1 MRPLTAPTR
10 PMRIGE
16 VARACGLT
24 RRAIRFYEARGLITQ
39 IERDDQDGRLYS
51 AEVVDELEDIALARR
66 ADLSLKDVAEMCR
79 VGQEGGKAA
88 RRARLAELCRARAAS
103 LVEEQRRLAEIIEE
117 VAGGRAL
124 RAVAG
129 TR

>member
-1 MRPLTAPTR
+1 MRPLNSPTR
-10 PMRIGE
+10 LMRIGE

-39 IERDDQDGRLYS
+39 IERDDHDGRLYS
-51 AEVVDELEDIALARR
+51 PEVVDELEDIALARR
-66 ADLSLKDVAEMCR
+66 ADLSLVEVAEICR

-88 RRARLAELCRARAAS
+88 RRARLAELCRARAAR
-103 LVEEQRRLAEIIEE
+103 LAEEQRRLGDIIEE
-117 VAGGRAL
+117 AIGGHAL

-129 TR
+129 AR

>member
-39 IERDDQDGRLYS
+39 IDRDDQDGRLYG

-88 RRARLAELCRARAAS
+88 RRARLAELCRARAVW
-103 LVEEQRRLAEIIEE
+103 LTEEQRRLADIMEE
-117 VAGGRAL
+117 VVGGQTL

-129 TR
+129 VR